1 MTSTTGKMMH
11 VAAWGVTILA
21 SLFIPGAGFVLV
33 RLQGPEVILA
43 LPPLHLAVILAALF
57 LPPCLLMLIFTWL
70 TQRIELATLTEN
82 LLRQT
87 TIFCNQRALSETLVE
102 EVRAQS
108 ALMQEQ
114 LRTAAAD
121 RVTERRATQLLFQET
136 RTVRQIA
143 EWNLVVSELGGILVA
158 MWRLT
163 HGWTE
168 PGAEARYSP
177 MPPPEELPLHI
188 LRLLPVT
195 PKEMAKYDIDERFVR
210 QAARYRAVFQAF
222 LEQVPET
229 GKLSRTAFRQLVYGQ
244 LDARLA
250 LLPRPNHGEIVEP
263 WTLAAEPYPEQ
274 DSLIDR
280 S

>member
-11 VAAWGVTILA
+11 VAAWGVTVLA
-21 SLFIPGAGFVLV
+21 SLFVPAAGFVLM
-33 RLQGPEVILA
+33 RLQGPEAFLA
-43 LPPLHLAVILAALF
+43 LPPLHLSVMLAALF

-70 TQRIELATLTEN
+70 TQRIELGTLTDN

-121 RVTERRATQLLFQET
+121 RVTERRMTQLLFQET
-136 RTVRQIA
+136 RLLRLTA

-158 MWRLT
+158 MWRLI

-168 PGAEARYSP
+168 PGAEARYSSL
-177 MPPPEELPLHI
+177 PPPEELPLHI
-188 LRLLPVT
+188 LRILPVT

-229 GKLSRTAFRQLVYGQ
+229 GKVSKTAFRQLIYGQ

-250 LLPRPNHGEIVEP
+250 LLPRPNHGEIIEP
-263 WTLAAEPYPEQ
+263 ETLATEPYTEQ
-274 DSLIDR
+274 DSLIDQA
-280 S
+280 